1 MKLKVVIIED
11 EIMAAARM
19 RDLLLQY
26 DSEIEIIAELDSVE
40 DAVKWFKNG
49 VVPDLVLMDIQLA
62 DGISFNI
69 FDEVKVDYP
78 IIFTTAYQEYAIR
91 AFKVNSIDYLL
102 KPVSYSDLEQAMN
115 AFKKHLGFGSNQL
128 SLEVIEKV
136 RQMLKKDYKKRFTAR
151 VGEHIKSILIEDIS
165 FFHSEGKG
173 TFITTVEKRQYLI
186 DYSLEALTELLDPD
200 MFFRI
205 NRQYII
211 KHSAIEDIMAYSQSR
226 LKVRLKN
233 CDDEKI
239 LISRD
244 KVGSFKEWL
253 EI

>member
-11 EIMAAARM
+11 EMMAAARM

-26 DSEIEIIAELDSVE
+26 DPEIEIIAELDSVE
-40 DAVKWFKNG
+40 DAVKWFRNG
-49 VVPDLVLMDIQLA
+49 IAPDLVLMDIQLA

-102 KPVSYSDLEQAMN
+102 KPVSYSDLEQAMES
-115 AFKKHLGFGSNQL
+115 FRKQLGFGSNQL

-151 VGEHIKSILIEDIS
+151 VGEHIKSIPTEDIT

-173 TFITTVEKRQYLI
+173 TFITTIEKRQYLI
-186 DYSLEALTELLDPD
+186 DYSLEALNELIDPD

-233 CDDEKI
+233 CDDDKI

-244 KVGSFKEWL
+244 KVSSFKEWL